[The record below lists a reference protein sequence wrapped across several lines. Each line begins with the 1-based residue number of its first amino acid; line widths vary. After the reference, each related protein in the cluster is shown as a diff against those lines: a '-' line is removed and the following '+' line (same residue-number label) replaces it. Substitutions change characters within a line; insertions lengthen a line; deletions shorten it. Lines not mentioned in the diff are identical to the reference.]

1 MSDIGKPERETQ
13 RRVIALFRDE
23 LGYRFDYP
31 QKYDV
36 SRGWRPVLSAS
47 ALSASVLLVLLV
59 LVLSPSVLSP
69 SPSVLV
75 LSVLAAMA
83 GSANLSSSRLSRR
96 KKTLVFPTE
105 RLS

>member
-47 ALSASVLLVLLV
+47 ALSASALLVLVLLV
-59 LVLSPSVLSP
+59 LVL

>member
-1 MSDIGKPERETQ
+1 MNDIGKPERETQ

-47 ALSASVLLVLLV
+47 ALSASVLVLLV
-59 LVLSPSVLSP
+59 LVLSP
-69 SPSVLV
+69 
-75 LSVLAAMA
+75 SVLAAMA